1 MKTFEQVRSSPVV
14 LFMRMDPSWVFV
26 DDVRRFVESF
36 CAAACPG
43 ADREEQLALAAHEL
57 IQNAIAHARTPGL
70 DLRLEVDHE
79 ARRVRVSVTNS
90 VHADQV
96 PILRD
101 WIDQARAVGDALE
114 GYLAAMRRD
123 PEAKGGLGL
132 ARIRFESALD
142 LDLAVE
148 GDRVT
153 VHASGP
159 LAAPEPGWLPAAA
172 GRTGPA
178 LARS

>member
-1 MKTFEQVRSSPVV
+1 MAFEHVRTGPVV

-70 DLRLEVDHE
+70 DLRLEVDKD
-79 ARRVRVSVTNS
+79 ARRVRVSVTNT
-90 VHADQV
+90 VHPDQV
-96 PILRD
+96 PVLRD

-114 GYLAAMRRD
+114 GYLAAMRRN

-142 LDLAVE
+142 LDLTVE

-159 LAAPEPGWLPAAA
+159 LAAPEPSFIRASLA
-172 GRTGPA
+172 GRAATV
-178 LARS
+178 ARS